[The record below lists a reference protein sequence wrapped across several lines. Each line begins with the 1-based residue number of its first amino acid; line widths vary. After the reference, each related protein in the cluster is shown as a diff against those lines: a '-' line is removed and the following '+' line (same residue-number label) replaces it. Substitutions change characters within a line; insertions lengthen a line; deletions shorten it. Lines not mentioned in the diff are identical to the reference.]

1 MEPIADLDVLDPV
14 SSAPDAAAPDAA
26 APDAP
31 RAVVG
36 RAGTTRPADGAANG
50 RSVYIETYGC
60 QMNVA
65 DSELVAS
72 ILSGAG
78 YALASDEAEADVVLL
93 NTCAIR
99 EKAEDRVR
107 GRLTHVRSRKER
119 ERERGGRDVQIGV
132 LGCMAERLRSK
143 LLEQER
149 LVDLVVGPDAYR
161 DLPRLLAESEATG
174 QAAVNVQLSREETY
188 ADLAPVRLDANGVS
202 AFVSVMR
209 GCDNMCAFCVVPFTR
224 GRERSRP
231 VASVLSEVGQLVDE
245 GYKEVT
251 VLGQNVNSY
260 RDERGGPQTGG
271 AAVDFAELLYRI
283 SLLSPELR
291 IRYSTSHPKD
301 CSDALLHVHREVP
314 TVCDFIHL
322 PVQHGSTEVLR
333 RMRRTYTR
341 EHYLDLVERARSI
354 VPGVS
359 LSTDLIAGFCG
370 ETDAEH
376 AETLSLM
383 EAVRYDHAFTFA
395 YSERPDTY
403 AARKYADDVP
413 DSVKRAR
420 LGEIVAVQ
428 RRHALASHRARVGR
442 EEVVLVEG
450 TSKRSDAQLR
460 GRTDTS
466 HMVVFDRPAH
476 VEPGDYAVVRVDDCT
491 SATLLGTF
499 VRRTTL
505 AEAARP
511 APPVAA

>member
-1 MEPIADLDVLDPV
+1 MQPIADLDVLTPV
-14 SSAPDAAAPDAA
+14 SSAPDVRGEDQPRVLDA
-26 APDAP
+26 
-31 RAVVG
+31 
-36 RAGTTRPADGAANG
+36 RAGTNG
-50 RSVYIETYGC
+50 RSVFIETYGC

-72 ILSGAG
+72 ILGAEG
-78 YALASDEAEADVVLL
+78 YALAETEADADVVLI

-119 ERERGGRDVQIGV
+119 EAKKGRDVQIGI

-161 DLPRLLAESEATG
+161 DLPRLLAESRDTG

-188 ADLAPVRLDANGVS
+188 ADLAPVRYDTNGVT
-202 AFVSVMR
+202 AFVSIMR

-231 VASVLSEVGQLVDE
+231 VTSILSEVGQLVDA

-260 RDERGGPQTGG
+260 RVDHDGT
-271 AAVDFAELLYRI
+271 AVDFAELLYRI

-301 CSDALLHVHREVP
+301 CSDDLLHVHAERP

-322 PVQHGSTEVLR
+322 PVQHGNSDVLK

-341 EHYLDLVERARSI
+341 EHYLELVDRARSI
-354 VPGVS
+354 VP
-359 LSTDLIAGFCG
+359 
-370 ETDAEH
+370 EH
-376 AETLSLM
+376 RVL
-383 EAVRYDHAFTFA
+383 D
-395 YSERPDTY
+395 RPD
-403 AARKYADDVP
+403 R
-413 DSVKRAR
+413 R
-420 LGEIVAVQ
+420 L
-428 RRHALASHRARVGR
+428 
-442 EEVVLVEG
+442 
-450 TSKRSDAQLR
+450 LR
-460 GRTDTS
+460 
-466 HMVVFDRPAH
+466 
-476 VEPGDYAVVRVDDCT
+476 
-491 SATLLGTF
+491 
-499 VRRTTL
+499 
-505 AEAARP
+505 
-511 APPVAA
+511 

>member
-1 MEPIADLDVLDPV
+1 MQPIADLDVLAPV
-14 SSAPDAAAPDAA
+14 SSAPDASGA
-26 APDAP
+26 DAP
-31 RAVVG
+31 RTVAS
-36 RAGTTRPADGAANG
+36 RSGTNG
-50 RSVYIETYGC
+50 RSVFIETYGC

-72 ILSGAG
+72 ILGGEG
-78 YALASDEAEADVVLL
+78 YALTETEADADVVLI

-107 GRLTHVRSRKER
+107 GRLTHVRARKER
-119 ERERGGRDVQIGV
+119 ERASGGRDVQIGV

-161 DLPRLLAESEATG
+161 DLPRLLAENHDTG
-174 QAAVNVQLSREETY
+174 QGAVNVQLSREETY
-188 ADLAPVRLDANGVS
+188 ADLAPVRYDTNGVT
-202 AFVSVMR
+202 AFVSIMR

-231 VASVLSEVGQLVDE
+231 VTSILSEVGQLVDA

-260 RDERGGPQTGG
+260 RVDADGT
-271 AAVDFAELLYRI
+271 AVDFAELLYRI

-301 CSDALLHVHREVP
+301 CSDDLLHVHAERP
-314 TVCDFIHL
+314 TVCDFVHL
-322 PVQHGSTEVLR
+322 PVQHGSTDVLR

-341 EHYLDLVERARSI
+341 EHYLGLVERARAI
-354 VPGVS
+354 VPGIAF
-359 LSTDLIAGFCG
+359 STDLIAGFCG

-376 AETLSLM
+376 AETISLM

-403 AARKYADDVP
+403 AARKLSDDVP
-413 DSVKRAR
+413 DDVKKAR
-420 LGEIVAVQ
+420 LAEIVALQ
-428 RRHALASHRARVGR
+428 RQHAAASHRQRVGT
-442 EEVVLVEG
+442 EQVVLVEG
-450 TSKRSDAQLR
+450 TSKRSDDRLR
-460 GRTDTS
+460 GRTDHN
-466 HMVVFDRPAH
+466 HMVVFDRAAGL
-476 VEPGDYAVVRVDDCT
+476 EPGDYAVVRVEDCT
-491 SATLLGTF
+491 SATLLGSF

-505 AEAARP
+505 AAALADGARQR
-511 APPVAA
+511 VA